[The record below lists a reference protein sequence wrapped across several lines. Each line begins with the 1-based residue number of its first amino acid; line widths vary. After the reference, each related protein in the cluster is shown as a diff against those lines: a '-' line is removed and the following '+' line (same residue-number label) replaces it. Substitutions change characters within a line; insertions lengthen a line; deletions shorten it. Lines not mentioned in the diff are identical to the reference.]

1 MTWLTQRTTEGM
13 TPRLKELLGESIT
26 YTPRSTG
33 TPATITAIMER
44 MQDEEHY
51 GAIDGYIPRRA
62 LCLVSSAD
70 VAAPALGDAVTWDS
84 ITWNVTNKTLGS
96 DRTLFELTLQDI
108 ERTRIS
114 AGHGVISR

>member
-1 MTWLTQRTTEGM
+1 M

-96 DRTLFELTLQDI
+96 DKTLFELTLQDI